1 MRTLFNVVAAVVL
14 LAGAVRAVSPFAG
27 TWHATANGLPA
38 VTLTVQ
44 DRDGKISGTVVFY
57 LQTRESVDA
66 PWKVDGGDIVEILNP
81 TTEGSRLV
89 FEVRHHT
96 YHGSSEYGPNVK
108 MTVELAEPDQLKL
121 GDIKLTRLY

>member
-44 DRDGKISGTVVFY
+44 DRDGKIAGTVVFY
-57 LQTRESVDA
+57 LQKRDGVGRPWFVEGGAIEALVD
-66 PWKVDGGDIVEILNP
+66 PRVEDGHLF
-81 TTEGSRLV
+81 
-89 FEVRHHT
+89 FEVHRD
-96 YHGSSEYGPNVK
+96 SEGTNVK
-108 MTVELAEPDQLKL
+108 MIVDVAGADELRL
-121 GDIKLTRLY
+121 GALKLTRIE